1 MNMNQ
6 PPSNAVN
13 IDYVFSNSNPYE
25 VTIIASHPN
34 QGEYYWSNGMVGDKI
49 IVTQGGAYS
58 VDFYE
63 MNNHC
68 PTKATINI
76 PKDPSVYMWIF
87 PNGCLDLCDFE
98 DITLIGPSNDKI
110 FYYYAWLENYKA
122 TMSDFNQF
130 VPDYTFGVQKNI
142 YGLQLEEIDNYGNTL
157 SRESDPLYLYTHE
170 CAKCILEFEPVSYI
184 CKEDPKLNPIPPHL
198 IYYFNFR
205 VFAAQHTHNIT
216 ITALNG
222 MGVFVPAFIPVLVP
236 GWQTLSLM
244 FIPNANFN
252 PNVPLQILIEGT
264 YEKEIPC
271 EPKVYSLWLYP
282 QEDKQE
288 VQKMV
293 DEEKEKSMV
302 HQMIVYPGVTTD
314 WVQIVLDLYAL
325 SNDDNFMLTIYST
338 NGKLMHQIPVSIGK
352 QVISLS
358 VSNWQPGHYIVAVRN
373 AEGVLK
379 QEWFIKK

>member
-1 MNMNQ
+1 M
-6 PPSNAVN
+6 
-13 IDYVFSNSNPYE
+13 
-25 VTIIASHPN
+25 
-34 QGEYYWSNGMVGDKI
+34 
-49 IVTQGGAYS
+49 
-58 VDFYE
+58 
-63 MNNHC
+63 
-68 PTKATINI
+68 
-76 PKDPSVYMWIF
+76 
-87 PNGCLDLCDFE
+87 
-98 DITLIGPSNDKI
+98 
-110 FYYYAWLENYKA
+110 
-122 TMSDFNQF
+122 
-130 VPDYTFGVQKNI
+130 
-142 YGLQLEEIDNYGNTL
+142 
-157 SRESDPLYLYTHE
+157 
-170 CAKCILEFEPVSYI
+170 
-184 CKEDPKLNPIPPHL
+184 
-198 IYYFNFR
+198 
-205 VFAAQHTHNIT
+205 
-216 ITALNG
+216 
-222 MGVFVPAFIPVLVP
+222 
-236 GWQTLSLM
+236 
-244 FIPNANFN
+244 IPNANFK

-358 VSNWQPGHYIVAVRN
+358 VSNWQPGNYIVAVRN